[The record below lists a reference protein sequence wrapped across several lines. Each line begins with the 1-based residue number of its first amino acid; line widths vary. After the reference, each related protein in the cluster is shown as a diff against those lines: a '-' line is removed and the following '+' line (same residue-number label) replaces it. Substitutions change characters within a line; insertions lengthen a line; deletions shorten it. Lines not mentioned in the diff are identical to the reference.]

1 MQYYQGMRI
10 IRTLNFLLSY
20 LKVNGEKRMS
30 QPVDQ
35 RQLIL
40 SYVVIVT
47 GEVNFLLN
55 FVYTLLSVTLNI
67 NDPL

>member
-1 MQYYQGMRI
+1 M
-10 IRTLNFLLSY
+10 
-20 LKVNGEKRMS
+20 NGEKRMS

-47 GEVNFLLN
+47 GEVNVLLN